1 MLKHRASVHDDVRT
15 FRCPY
20 CDMSFAQ
27 RGLCDNHVRSVH
39 DKKQAKYFC
48 EHCGLPF
55 SRKAELSDH
64 QKEAHPELG
73 APYRQYYVG
82 GPSSAAGMASAPVA
96 ARDAARDDG
105 NLVGDTIQPVQHQ
118 EPAVG
123 ILPSFAGSGPAE
135 GTTTP
140 PTGLQYPLPHL
151 PPQPEYQET
160 EDDSDRRR
168 SFQED
173 SSR

>member
-20 CDMSFAQ
+20 CDMRFPQ
-27 RGLCDNHVRSVH
+27 RGLCDTHVRTIH

-55 SRKAELSDH
+55 SRKGQLDTH
-64 QKEAHPELG
+64 YGEAHPELA
-73 APYRQYYVG
+73 APYSQYFVG
-82 GPSSAAGMASAPVA
+82 GPSSAPGMASAPVT
-96 ARDAARDDG
+96 AREPARDDR

-123 ILPSFAGSGPAE
+123 TLPSFAGSGPAE

-151 PPQPEYQET
+151 PPQLEYQET
-160 EDDSDRRR
+160 EEESGRRR

-173 SSR
+173 SSA